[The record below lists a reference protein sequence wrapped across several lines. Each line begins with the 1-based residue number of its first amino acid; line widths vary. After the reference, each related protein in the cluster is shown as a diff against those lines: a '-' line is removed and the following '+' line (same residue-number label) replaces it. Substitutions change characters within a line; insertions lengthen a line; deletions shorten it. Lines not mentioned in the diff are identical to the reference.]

1 MAGFVRAKRGSDLL
15 DDRARARLVGAD
27 LRRLSSDTSGSEHDG
42 EDDSPCLSELVNGFL
57 EVEPDDDPAASR
69 PPADCGSDS
78 DGADSPAGWAD
89 AIEGVLEEALAGNAD
104 SYRSLLLRHVSRAI
118 EVFACLW
125 SNKPA
130 LRRNVMSYL
139 REIGYNAA
147 ICKTKWDASG
157 GLTAGNYEFIDV
169 VRSEPSEGSSQNRYF
184 VDVDFDGHFAIA
196 RPAPEYTLLLQ
207 RVPRAFVGGIEDLK
221 RVVRAMCDAARRSLK
236 SRGLSAPVEEEPL
249 HAEQVAGAVP
259 SDDEPVAG
267 GRLRSGGGG
276 GGDLRWRRR
285 EVPIGRVRPIH
296 ERPSVCTHEM
306 NE

>member
-27 LRRLSSDTSGSEHDG
+27 VRRLSSDTSGSEHDG
-42 EDDSPCLSELVNGFL
+42 EDDSPCLSELVHGFL
-57 EVEPDDDPAASR
+57 EVEADDDPAASR
-69 PPADCGSDS
+69 SPADCGSDS

-169 VRSEPSEGSSQNRYF
+169 VRSEPSEGSSQLNRYF

-196 RPAPEYTLLLQ
+196 RPAPEYTRLLQ

-221 RVVRAMCDAARRSLK
+221 RVVKAMCDAARRSLK
-236 SRGLSAPVEEEPL
+236 SRGLSLPPWRKNRYMQNKWLAPYRRTTNPSP
-249 HAEQVAGAVP
+249 AGAFAP
-259 SDDEPVAG
+259 GAAANSAG
-267 GRLRSGGGG
+267 AAVKCRSVGFDQSMSGRLF
-276 GGDLRWRRR
+276 
-285 EVPIGRVRPIH
+285 VRT
-296 ERPSVCTHEM
+296 R
-306 NE
+306 